1 MRLTYDPQK
10 RADTLRHRQIDFED
24 AALVFEGAYRTIEDD
39 RRDYGEVR
47 WQTVGWLNAMM
58 VMVVWTERDQARH
71 IISMR
76 KCNARER
83 KKYR

>member
-10 RADTLRHRQIDFED
+10 RADTLEHGGIDFED
-24 AALVFEGAYRTIEDD
+24 ARQVFASVYRTIGDD

-47 WQTVGWLNAMM
+47 WQAVRWLNDTM
-58 VMVVWTERDQARH
+58 VMVVWTERDEARH

-83 KKYR
+83 TKYR